1 MTAAVER
8 RKSVL
13 INVAFFA
20 LIIGAFYLFM
30 RFAFWPLFPFIF
42 AFFAAMLLQKPVR
55 LLTRRTPIKKG
66 FASFL
71 LTMFCALFLIG
82 IIALA
87 GTKIVTEV
95 KGLIQTAISAF
106 DTLPDFITTVER
118 WLLSVVEKLP
128 AALETPLTEWI
139 TNLSD
144 NLVASVQQT
153 EAPHAAETLLPDFG
167 FDLSSL
173 KTPISGV
180 ISTASKVP
188 SILIAIVITFI
199 ATIFMTSDYDRIVLF
214 IKRQLPSKKRET
226 LSKTKNLTM
235 TTISKMLKAYC
246 LIICIT
252 CTELLI
258 GLSALKLLGIY
269 NGGYIFTISLVTA
282 IVDILPILG
291 SGTILIPWGIV
302 SLFMGKTGLGIGIL
316 VIYAIITVLRQYIE
330 PKLVAGQLGLPP
342 IATLMGMYIG
352 LKLFGVL
359 GMFVLP
365 FTITI
370 LKVLN
375 DDGVIHLWR
384 TSRPANADGNH
395 SSVELKKFS
404 QIKPQIKRKQKGK
417 TNNEQNH

>member
-1 MTAAVER
+1 MTASVER
-8 RKSVL
+8 RKGVL
-13 INVAFFA
+13 INVAYFA

-55 LLTRRTPIKKG
+55 LLTKRTPVKKG
-66 FASFL
+66 FAAFL
-71 LTMFCALFLIG
+71 LTMFCTLFLIG

-95 KGLIQTAISAF
+95 KGLIESVMSAF
-106 DTLPDFITTVER
+106 DSLPDFILTAER
-118 WLLSVVEKLP
+118 WLISFVEKLP
-128 AALETPLTEWI
+128 TALETPLTSWI
-139 TNLSD
+139 NKLAENL
-144 NLVASVQQT
+144 LAAAQQNPSQSSG
-153 EAPHAAETLLPDFG
+153 ALLSG
-167 FDLSSL
+167 LKFDLSSL
-173 KTPISGV
+173 KTPLSGV

-188 SILIAIVITFI
+188 SALIAIVITFI
-199 ATIFMTSDYDRIVLF
+199 ATVFMTSDYDRIVTF

-226 LSKTKNLTM
+226 LTKTKNLTI

-252 CTELLI
+252 CTELFI
-258 GLSALKLLGIY
+258 GISALKLLGIY
-269 NGGYIFTISLVTA
+269 NGGYVFTIALVTA
-282 IVDILPILG
+282 IVDIFPILG

-302 SLFMGKTGLGIGIL
+302 SLLMGKTGLGIGVL
-316 VIYAIITVLRQYIE
+316 VIYVIITVLRQYIE

-352 LKLFGVL
+352 LKLFGVF
-359 GMFVLP
+359 GMFILP

-375 DDGVIHLWR
+375 DDGVIRIWR
-384 TSRPANADGNH
+384 TSHPTKVQDGH

-404 QIKPQIKRKQKGK
+404 QIKPTMKRKQKERK
-417 TNNEQNH
+417 NKQ

>member
-1 MTAAVER
+1 MTASVER
-8 RKSVL
+8 RRSVL
-13 INVAFFA
+13 INTAYFA

-42 AFFAAMLLQKPVR
+42 AFFAAMLLQKPVK
-55 LLTRRTPIKKG
+55 LLTKRTPIKKG
-66 FASFL
+66 LAAFL

-82 IIALA
+82 ILALA

-95 KGLIQTAISAF
+95 KGLVESVMSAF
-106 DTLPDFITTVER
+106 DSLPDFIMTAEK
-118 WLLSVVEKLP
+118 WLISLVEKLP
-128 AALETPLTEWI
+128 TALETPLTRWI
-139 TNLSD
+139 D
-144 NLVASVQQT
+144 NLADNLIAAAQQN
-153 EAPHAAETLLPDFG
+153 PSQPSGSLLSGFK

-173 KTPISGV
+173 KTPLSGV

-199 ATIFMTSDYDRIVLF
+199 ATVFITSDYDRIVTF

-226 LSKTKNLTM
+226 LTKTKNLTI

-252 CTELLI
+252 CTELFI
-258 GLSALKLLGIY
+258 GISALKLLGIY

-282 IVDILPILG
+282 IVDIFPILG
-291 SGTILIPWGIV
+291 SGTVLIPWGIV
-302 SLFMGKTGLGIGIL
+302 SLLMGKTGLGIGVL
-316 VIYAIITVLRQYIE
+316 VIYVIITVLRQYIE

-352 LKLFGVL
+352 LKLFGVF
-359 GMFVLP
+359 GMFILP

-375 DDGVIHLWR
+375 DDGVIRIWR
-384 TSRPANADGNH
+384 TARPAKAEDGH

-404 QIKPQIKRKQKGK
+404 QIKPTMKRKQKERK
-417 TNNEQNH
+417 NKQ

>member
-1 MTAAVER
+1 MTASVER
-8 RKSVL
+8 RKGVL
-13 INVAFFA
+13 INVAYFA

-55 LLTRRTPIKKG
+55 LLTGRTPIKKG
-66 FASFL
+66 LAAFL
-71 LTMFCALFLIG
+71 LTMFCTLFLIG

-95 KGLIQTAISAF
+95 KGLVESVMSAF
-106 DTLPDFITTVER
+106 DSLPDFILTAEK
-118 WLLSVVEKLP
+118 WLVSLVEKLP
-128 AALETPLTEWI
+128 PALETPITGWI
-139 TNLSD
+139 NNLAD
-144 NLVASVQQT
+144 NLIAAAQQSPSRPSGSI
-153 EAPHAAETLLPDFG
+153 ADLG

-173 KTPISGV
+173 KTPLSGV

-199 ATIFMTSDYDRIVLF
+199 ATVFMTSDYDRIVLF

-226 LSKTKNLTM
+226 LSKTKNLTI

-252 CTELLI
+252 CTELFI
-258 GLSALKLLGIY
+258 GLSALRLLGIY
-269 NGGYIFTISLVTA
+269 NGGYVFTISLVTA

-291 SGTILIPWGIV
+291 SGTVLIPWGIV
-302 SLFMGKTGLGIGIL
+302 SLLMGKTGLGIGVL
-316 VIYAIITVLRQYIE
+316 VIYVIITVLRQYIE

-359 GMFVLP
+359 GMFILP

-375 DDGVIHLWR
+375 DDGVIRIWR
-384 TSRPANADGNH
+384 TARPAKAEDGH

-404 QIKPQIKRKQKGK
+404 QIKPTMKRTQKGNK
-417 TNNEQNH
+417 KR